1 MKVVQI
7 NAVYG
12 EKSTGS
18 IVRDL
23 DLLIQEK
30 NDSYVVYKE
39 ASISAKN
46 GFQLGNIV
54 DWKYHAF
61 RTRIDGKQAYSSYFC
76 TVELIK
82 KLDRIWEKKKQ

>member
-46 GFQLGNIV
+46 
-54 DWKYHAF
+54 
-61 RTRIDGKQAYSSYFC
+61 
-76 TVELIK
+76 
-82 KLDRIWEKKKQ
+82 